1 MILQR
6 AKDWSQDPVTTRSS
20 PTNAVAGIFYKWWA
34 KLPKIDGWW
43 VDEEAFQSLA
53 EPSRPVLNI
62 IFRDGWYLTV
72 LTESKWAGI
81 YAYFTRVLFLNSY
94 QAIFPLSVPQYNL
107 PGICLKSTAIDS
119 HLESWTF
126 SVTSWEEIWL
136 KFFAS

>member
-1 MILQR
+1 MLQR

-43 VDEEAFQSLA
+43 VEEEAFQSFA
-53 EPSRPVLNI
+53 EPSLPVLKI
-62 IFRDGWYLTV
+62 IFREGWYLTV

-81 YAYFTRVLFLNSY
+81 YVSLTRALFLNSY
-94 QAIFPLSVPQYNL
+94 HAIFPRSVPQYSL
-107 PGICLKSTAIDS
+107 PGLCLKSTPIDS
-119 HLESWTF
+119 HFESWTF

-136 KFFAS
+136 KFLES